1 MVRLFID
8 LCNLFFLW
16 VFLHVGAFFLMIVA
30 IFYVI
35 KSNPTPPTPIINEYY
50 STVTHQVVEPP
61 KKVIVEEE
69 ICTKIDGCRIVDNVC
84 IDCLTV
90 KN

>member
-1 MVRLFID
+1 MFSFLSSIIQ
-8 LCNLFFLW
+8 FFMYW
-16 VFLHVGAFFLMIVA
+16 VFMYVGAFLLMIVA

-61 KKVIVEEE
+61 KRVLIEEE
-69 ICTKIDGCRIVDNVC
+69 ICKRLDGCPIVNGICV
-84 IDCLTV
+84 DCL